1 MNTMKRSHLKTNS
14 KYHAEV
20 VERYSR
26 ASRKKQKSQ
35 ILDKYCRMTG
45 LSRKYAIR
53 KMGVRSVP
61 SSGGRQPRKEQYDTQ
76 FVEALARIWSIFDY
90 PCGQRLKP
98 ILEREVDR
106 LVKFGELNISGQVAS
121 KLKAASSATINRK
134 LSRHRKELLTRITGD
149 NSVMSSAFERPDSV
163 SPSMAKPLENNGAE
177 AYVYLYFGR
186 PIFGNYLRTINITEG
201 YSNWWEGEAIIG
213 NSREDFIQAVEKIR
227 ERSPFKWKG
236 LISCNRQEWISVLLS
251 QYFRGQNL
259 YFDRSLGRRNN
270 NAYIELGKWLC
281 VGKHYENSKWDTLE
295 EITILNDLFSHE
307 LRLFRNYFQPVIKSP
322 TYQLEQGKARSRI
335 PQTPY
340 QRLMESSYLP
350 IETKDE
356 LANIYHSLNPVQLK
370 RTIVSKLNKLCQVS
384 RMIRRAQ

>member
-1 MNTMKRSHLKTNS
+1 MNTMKRNHLKTNG

-20 VERYSR
+20 MEKYLGTS
-26 ASRKKQKSQ
+26 KKKRKSQ
-35 ILDKYCRMTG
+35 ILDEYCRMTG

-53 KMGVRSVP
+53 KIGVRSVLSP
-61 SSGGRQPRKEQYDTQ
+61 GGRKPRKEPYDTQ
-76 FVEALARIWSIFDY
+76 FVEALAKIWSIFDY

-106 LVKFGELNISGQVAS
+106 LVKFGELNIPDHVAL

-134 LSRHRKELLTRITGD
+134 LSRHRKELLTQIAGD
-149 NSVMSSAFERPDSV
+149 GSVMSSAFERPNPRSD
-163 SPSMAKPLENNGAE
+163 SMAKPLENNGAE
-177 AYVYLYFGR
+177 AYVYLFFGR
-186 PIFGNYLRTINITEG
+186 PTFGNYLRTINITEG

-236 LISCNRQEWISVLLS
+236 LISCNRQEWISVMLS

-322 TYQLEQGKARSRI
+322 GYQLERGKGKSLV

-340 QRLMESSYLP
+340 QRLMESAYLP

-356 LANIYHSLNPVQLK
+356 MANIYHSLNPVQLK
-370 RTIVSKLNKLCQVS
+370 RAIISKLNKLCQVS
-384 RMIRRAQ
+384 RTIRRAQ